1 MDIFCV
7 GFVNLKDEKKI
18 DPILLI
24 LILANPKL

>member
-7 GFVNLKDEKKI
+7 GSVNLKDEKKI

-24 LILANPKL
+24 LILANRKL